1 MRVRKVSASGDMLLG
16 HSQAD
21 YYVNDP
27 LGVALAAKTRLALW
41 VGQWFLNRP
50 DGTPWA
56 TKVLGKYTTDLR
68 DAALRARILGTPGVS
83 EITAY
88 ASQFNSTTRAFD
100 VQATATTPYG
110 RVTIQ
115 GPQ

>member
-1 MRVRKVSASGDMLLG
+1 MRVRKVTASGDMVFG

-21 YYVNDP
+21 HYVNDP

-41 VGQWFLNRP
+41 VGQWFLNRS

-56 TKVLGKYTTDLR
+56 TKVLGKYTADFR
-68 DAALRARILGTPGVS
+68 DAALRARILGTTGVS
-83 EITAY
+83 AITAY
-88 ASQFNSTTRAFD
+88 ASQLNDATRAFD
-100 VQATATTPYG
+100 VQATVKTSYG
-110 RVTIQ
+110 QAKIQ